1 MSKPV
6 FADIVKAKGGIR
18 IKLWRSS
25 DNTFITEVLTLTPKK
40 AEKFIREFWK
50 EIKERGIIIRDKT
63 KISR

>member
-1 MSKPV
+1 MSKV

-25 DNTFITEVLTLTPKK
+25 DAVFTSEVLTLTPKK
-40 AEKFIREFWK
+40 AEAFIRGLWK

-63 KISR
+63 KISGR